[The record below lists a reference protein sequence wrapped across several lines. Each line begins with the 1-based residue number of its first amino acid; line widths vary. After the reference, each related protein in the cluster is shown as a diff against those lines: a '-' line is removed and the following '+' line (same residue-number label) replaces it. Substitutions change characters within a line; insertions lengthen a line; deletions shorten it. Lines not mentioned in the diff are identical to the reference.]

1 MKEMENAYT
10 YTLEAS
16 KLSKYKILGM
26 DFMVMMVPT
35 INIVIDKFV
44 RRPAQDWW
52 SKMDH

>member
-26 DFMVMMVPT
+26 DFHG
-35 INIVIDKFV
+35 NDGSNNK
-44 RRPAQDWW
+44 
-52 SKMDH
+52 HHH